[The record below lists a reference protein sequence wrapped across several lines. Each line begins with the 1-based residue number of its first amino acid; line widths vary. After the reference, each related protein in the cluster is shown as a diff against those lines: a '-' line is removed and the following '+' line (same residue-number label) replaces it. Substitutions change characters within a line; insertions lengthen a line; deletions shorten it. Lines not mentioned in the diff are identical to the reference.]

1 MDTAADIPEALTP
14 ETRRGHLRAI
24 ADRMLLALSREADP
38 KTGEEIEKGIRRAL
52 LIERL
57 YARCDAT
64 QAKAIKNAVASIEQQ
79 VAAKKTAP
87 LTPPAPA
94 KETQTKE
101 IQAKETQ
108 AEIASRALAM
118 KAKALYRASKGDP
131 ESLRQV
137 MTRHFETPV
146 AKNRKDTS

>member
-24 ADRMLLALSREADP
+24 ADRMLLALSREDDP

-79 VAAKKTAP
+79 VAAKKAIPTTA
-87 LTPPAPA
+87 TPPTP
-94 KETQTKE
+94 
-101 IQAKETQ
+101 AKETQ

-118 KAKALYRASKGDP
+118 KAKALYRATKGDP

>member
-64 QAKAIKNAVASIEQQ
+64 EAKAIKNAVASIEQQ
-79 VAAKKTAP
+79 VAAKKASPSPAP
-87 LTPPAPA
+87 PPA
-94 KETQTKE
+94 QT
-101 IQAKETQ
+101 KETQ

-137 MTRHFETPV
+137 MARHFETPV

>member
-1 MDTAADIPEALTP
+1 MDTAAVIPEALTP

-24 ADRMLLALSREADP
+24 ADRMLLALSREDDP

-64 QAKAIKNAVASIEQQ
+64 EAKAIKNAVARIEQQ
-79 VAAKKTAP
+79 VTAKKATPTTAP
-87 LTPPAPA
+87 PPAPA
-94 KETQTKE
+94 KETQFD
-101 IQAKETQ
+101 
-108 AEIASRALAM
+108 IATRALAL
-118 KAKALYRASKGDP
+118 KAKTLHRAAKGDP

-137 MTRHFETPV
+137 MARHFEPPVTP
-146 AKNRKDTS
+146 AKTRKDTS

>member
-24 ADRMLLALSREADP
+24 ADRMLLVLSREADP

-64 QAKAIKNAVASIEQQ
+64 EAKAIKNAVASIEQQ
-79 VAAKKTAP
+79 VVAKKATPTTA
-87 LTPPAPA
+87 TPPA
-94 KETQTKE
+94 QN
-101 IQAKETQ
+101 KETQ

-118 KAKALYRASKGDP
+118 KAKALYRATKGDP

>member
-24 ADRMLLALSREADP
+24 ADRMLLALSREGDP

-64 QAKAIKNAVASIEQQ
+64 EAKAIKNAVASIEQQ
-79 VAAKKTAP
+79 VAAKKAAP
-87 LTPPAPA
+87 SLAPPPA
-94 KETQTKE
+94 QT
-101 IQAKETQ
+101 KETQ

-131 ESLRQV
+131 ASLRQV
-137 MTRHFETPV
+137 MARHFETPI

>member
-1 MDTAADIPEALTP
+1 MDTAADIPETLTP

-24 ADRMLLALSREADP
+24 ADRMLLALSREDAP

-64 QAKAIKNAVASIEQQ
+64 EAKAIKNAVASIEQQ

-87 LTPPAPA
+87 SPAPPPA
-94 KETQTKE
+94 QT
-101 IQAKETQ
+101 KETQ

-118 KAKALYRASKGDP
+118 KAKALYRATKGDP

-137 MTRHFETPV
+137 MARHFKTPI

>member
-79 VAAKKTAP
+79 VAAKKAAP
-87 LTPPAPA
+87 SPAPPPA
-94 KETQTKE
+94 QT
-101 IQAKETQ
+101 KETQ

-137 MTRHFETPV
+137 MARHFETPI

>member
-24 ADRMLLALSREADP
+24 ADRMLLALSREDDP

-64 QAKAIKNAVASIEQQ
+64 EAKAIKNAVASIEQQ
-79 VAAKKTAP
+79 VAAKKAAP
-87 LTPPAPA
+87 SPAPA
-94 KETQTKE
+94 KET
-101 IQAKETQ
+101 QAKETQ

-137 MTRHFETPV
+137 MARHFETPI

>member
-64 QAKAIKNAVASIEQQ
+64 EAKAIKNAVASIEQQ
-79 VAAKKTAP
+79 VAAKKASDRSWPGILKRPLRKTAK
-87 LTPPAPA
+87 THRNSYTSPP
-94 KETQTKE
+94 
-101 IQAKETQ
+101 
-108 AEIASRALAM
+108 
-118 KAKALYRASKGDP
+118 KGR
-131 ESLRQV
+131 EV
-137 MTRHFETPV
+137 
-146 AKNRKDTS
+146 

>member
-64 QAKAIKNAVASIEQQ
+64 EAKAIKNAVARIERP
-79 VAAKKTAP
+79 VAVGKTASS
-87 LTPPAPA
+87 PAPA
-94 KETQTKE
+94 TGKETQFD
-101 IQAKETQ
+101 
-108 AEIASRALAM
+108 IATRALAL
-118 KAKALYRASKGDP
+118 KAKTLHRAAKGDP
-131 ESLRQV
+131 ESLRQF
-137 MTRHFETPV
+137 MARHFEPPV
-146 AKNRKDTS
+146 APAKTRKDTS

>member
-1 MDTAADIPEALTP
+1 MDTAADISEALTP

-24 ADRMLLALSREADP
+24 ADRMLLALSREEDP

-64 QAKAIKNAVASIEQQ
+64 EAKAIKNAVASIEQQ
-79 VAAKKTAP
+79 VAAKKATPAP
-87 LTPPAPA
+87 APPPPPAP
-94 KETQTKE
+94 T
-101 IQAKETQ
+101 KETQ
-108 AEIASRALAM
+108 AEISSRALAL

-137 MTRHFETPV
+137 MARHFETPV
-146 AKNRKDTS
+146 APAKNRKDTS